1 MTSPMRVFSFMTLF
15 RNIPYS
21 ELINLTHVSCIE
33 VKKNRL
39 SLTMAHEKNSSFG
52 NFVIF
57 NGGGN
62 VKKYSYFDTP
72 EQAKQEFDS
81 IQEQLDK
88 YYKQK

>member
-15 RNIPYS
+15 RNIPYY
-21 ELINLTHVSCIE
+21 ELINLTHVSCIG
-33 VKKNRL
+33 VKKNKL
-39 SLTMAHEKNSSFG
+39 SLTMAHEKYSFFG

-62 VKKYSYFDTP
+62 VTKYSYFDTP